1 MQTGTVQD
9 GILNNCVV
17 SQKAND
23 NRRKIYMRTTAGRN
37 QSGQGGSLRVR
48 KNTADLVLLAFF
60 TAIIV
65 FMSITP
71 LGYIPLG
78 VINATIIHVPVI
90 LGAILLGP
98 AQGAFLGFIFG
109 LTSFLKNTY
118 MPSTLSAFVFSPV
131 LAYSMIGLSGIW
143 KSAFICFVPR
153 ILVGVLPHY
162 VFKGVTALDRAGK
175 KSIGMTALDLL
186 VSLLVAFGVR
196 AFAAKA
202 GLPGAAA
209 SAAAAAAAIA
219 VFILIFM
226 AVRKQKGDVL
236 AYTLAGITGALTNT
250 LIVMPSIY
258 VLYRDS
264 YAAALNISPD
274 TVLSVILGIIS
285 FNGVIEAIIAGVL
298 VLGIGK
304 PIRKAKN
311 RNL

>member
-1 MQTGTVQD
+1 
-9 GILNNCVV
+9 
-17 SQKAND
+17 
-23 NRRKIYMRTTAGRN
+23 MRTTAGRN
-37 QSGQGGSLRVR
+37 QSGQGSSLRVR

-209 SAAAAAAAIA
+209 SAAATAAAIA

>member
-1 MQTGTVQD
+1 M
-9 GILNNCVV
+9 
-17 SQKAND
+17 
-23 NRRKIYMRTTAGRN
+23 YMRTKAGRN
-37 QSGQGGSLRVR
+37 QSGQGGSLRIRR
-48 KNTADLVLLAFF
+48 KTADLVLLAFF

-131 LAYSMIGLSGIW
+131 LAYSVIGPSGIW

-153 ILVGVLPHY
+153 ILVGVLPYY
-162 VFKGVTALDRAGK
+162 VFRGVMALDTSGK
-175 KSIGMTALDLL
+175 KRMGLTILDIL

-196 AFAAKA
+196 AFCVRS

-209 SAAAAAAAIA
+209 AVIGTAAGAA
-219 VFILIFM
+219 VFALFLIS
-226 AVRKQKGDVL
+226 VKGRKGDVL
-236 AYTLAGITGALTNT
+236 AYTLSGITGALTNT

-258 VLYRDS
+258 ILYRDS
-264 YAAALNISPD
+264 YAAALNVSPD
-274 TVLSVILGIIS
+274 AVLTVILGVIS

-304 PIRKAKN
+304 PLRRAKN